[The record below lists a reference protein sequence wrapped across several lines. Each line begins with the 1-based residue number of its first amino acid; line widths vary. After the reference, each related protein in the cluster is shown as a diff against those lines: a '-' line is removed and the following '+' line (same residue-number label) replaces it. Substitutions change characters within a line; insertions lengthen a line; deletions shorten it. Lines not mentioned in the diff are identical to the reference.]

1 MADDTDDKAVP
12 AGTIKIKRTRRRVY
26 EEAPEPPEA
35 AAETGIMGS
44 PRGERIAL
52 PTEGARQG
60 EERAVLPPQEA
71 GWPQGAIATPAQGD
85 RQQEAL
91 RLVRKYMLFSAGA
104 GLAPIPCF
112 DLLAVT
118 VLQSRMLKK
127 LCTLYGLNY
136 SGERAK
142 SLVAAL
148 VGGIYAGLIAGS
160 MARLIPIVGLVSLAT
175 IPAASGALTYA
186 VGRVFIQHFESGGTF
201 LDFDPAKV
209 RKYFAEQYE
218 QARKMNPAA

>member
-1 MADDTDDKAVP
+1 MADDLDDKEVP

-26 EEAPEPPEA
+26 EQASTAPDAA
-35 AAETGIMGS
+35 AAETAVMNL
-44 PRGERIAL
+44 PREEPIAL
-52 PTEGARQG
+52 PAEGA
-60 EERAVLPPQEA
+60 
-71 GWPQGAIATPAQGD
+71 

-104 GLAPIPCF
+104 GLVPIPCF

-118 VLQSRMLKK
+118 VLQARMLKK
-127 LCTLYGLNY
+127 ICALYDLNY

-142 SLVAAL
+142 SLVTSL
-148 VGGIYAGLIAGS
+148 IGGIYAGLIAGS
-160 MARLIPIVGLVSLAT
+160 MARLIPIVGLVSLAA

-209 RKYFAEQYE
+209 RKYFAELYE
-218 QARKMNPAA
+218 QGRKMNPAAGIGTDSTPTGSP

>member
-1 MADDTDDKAVP
+1 MADGADDKAVP

-26 EEAPEPPEA
+26 EEAPETPEA
-35 AAETGIMGS
+35 AAETAIMGS
-44 PRGERIAL
+44 PRGEGIAL
-52 PTEGARQG
+52 PADGAR
-60 EERAVLPPQEA
+60 E
-71 GWPQGAIATPAQGD
+71 
-85 RQQEAL
+85 QEAL
-91 RLVRKYMLFSAGA
+91 RLVRKYMLYSAGA

-112 DLLAVT
+112 DLVAVT

-127 LCTLYGLNY
+127 LCILYGLNY

-160 MARLIPIVGLVSLAT
+160 MARFIPFVGLVSLAA

-218 QARKMNPAA
+218 QARRMNPPA